1 MEYLTSCCNTAFH
14 GSGRYVHHFRYLIIA
29 EPFGIKQNTLY
40 ATTLPGTFSNYRYN
54 TLQRCPFVG
63 SITGGIYVVII
74 IVYSG
79 KHHAPTAVVLG
90 DICIAHNGN
99 NPRFEISPRIKQATL
114 IQAFIYRLTGKV
126 VGIFLV
132 GIIEPGLPPYPID
145 VSNNKLPYIH
155 HWGAFTVIDRYIS
168 LSLEQHSRILR
179 AALCSRS
186 MVVSIS
192 SRRRPSCE
200 RMISNSDSILSHFCS
215 MRSSLDGRRRHL
227 SYLFLVI
234 TLLLCAMGY

>member
-63 SITGGIYVVII
+63 PITGGIYVVII

-99 NPRFEISPRIKQATL
+99 NPRFEISPRIKQETL

-126 VGIFLV
+126 VGIFTEGDLRRLIERVGDIRSIRIADVMTKSPHTIDAHDLAAAAAKKLEEYQCNQLLV
-132 GIIEPGLPPYPID
+132 TD
-145 VSNNKLPYIH
+145 
-155 HWGAFTVIDRYIS
+155 A
-168 LSLEQHSRILR
+168 
-179 AALCSRS
+179 
-186 MVVSIS
+186 
-192 SRRRPSCE
+192 
-200 RMISNSDSILSHFCS
+200 
-215 MRSSLDGRRRHL
+215 DGRLIGALHMHDL
-227 SYLFLVI
+227 MEAKVI
-234 TLLLCAMGY
+234 